1 MAKAVYVGVG
11 SKAHKMKKAYIGIG
25 GKARKVKKMYIG
37 VGGKARLC
45 YSAEADKFGTATPL
59 SKYRSVLAGTTVG
72 GYALFGGG
80 GYDSDAR
87 KGEAIMDA
95 YNASLTRTTAASLS
109 VARQGLTA
117 ITLGNHALFVGGRSG
132 DTSFGTVDVYD
143 ASLTRTT
150 ATELSVDRYDS
161 AAAVV
166 GSYALF
172 AGGRRKQNSLFVF
185 AKDAVDAYNTSL
197 TRTTATPLPSNVYAC
212 AGGTVGGYAVF
223 SGGSS
228 MNSDSTLVEA
238 IGSMAMVCVYDSS
251 LTSSQA
257 ASLSCPR
264 AVHSAATIGNHLL
277 FAGGYNRT
285 TGKYLSTVES
295 YDASLT
301 RSTAVELSS
310 AKNGLASATV
320 GEYAMFAGG
329 YKGNSDAAYVAT
341 VDAYNTAL
349 TKTTMPDLSVGRHG
363 LASAVIGD
371 YALFAG
377 GISKISSTTDKYQDV
392 VDVYSA

>member
-1 MAKAVYVGVG
+1 
-11 SKAHKMKKAYIGIG
+11 
-25 GKARKVKKMYIG
+25 
-37 VGGKARLC
+37 
-45 YSAEADKFGTATPL
+45 
-59 SKYRSVLAGTTVG
+59 
-72 GYALFGGG
+72 
-80 GYDSDAR
+80 
-87 KGEAIMDA
+87 MDA
-95 YNASLTRTTAASLS
+95 YNASLTRTTATPLS

-150 ATELSVDRYDS
+150 ATELSEYRYDS

-172 AGGRRKQNSLFVF
+172 AGGRRKQGSVFVF
-185 AKDAVDAYNTSL
+185 ARDAVDAYNTSL
-197 TRTTATPLPSNVYAC
+197 TRTTATPMPSNVYAC

-228 MNSDSTLVEA
+228 MNSGSILVETT
-238 IGSMAMVCVYDSS
+238 GSIEMVRAYDSS

-277 FAGGYNRT
+277 FAGGYNST

>member
-11 SKAHKMKKAYIGIG
+11 SKARKMKKAYIGIG

-45 YSAEADKFGTATPL
+45 YSAELEKVGMATAL
-59 SKYRSVLAGTTVG
+59 STTRYDMRAATVG
-72 GYALFGGG
+72 KYALFAG
-80 GYDSDAR
+80 GYIS
-87 KGEAIMDA
+87 KYSFSYSVSSSVDA
-95 YNASLTRTTAASLS
+95 YNTSLTKSTP
-109 VARQGLTA
+109 
-117 ITLGNHALFVGGRSG
+117 
-132 DTSFGTVDVYD
+132 
-143 ASLTRTT
+143 
-150 ATELSVDRYDS
+150 TELSYKRCGH
-161 AAAVV
+161 AAASV
-166 GSYALF
+166 GGYALF
-172 AGGRRKQNSLFVF
+172 AGGRRNNGLFTMSQS
-185 AKDAVDAYNTSL
+185 AVDAYNTSL
-197 TRTTATPLPSNVYAC
+197 TRTTATPLVDEIWAC
-212 AGGTVGGYAVF
+212 AGGSVGGYAVF
-223 SGGSS
+223 GGGCDLNTDTSHI
-228 MNSDSTLVEA
+228 EP
-238 IGSMAMVCVYDSS
+238 IGGTGVVQTYDSS
-251 LTSSQA
+251 LTSSKA
-257 ASLSCPR
+257 APLSCPR

-277 FAGGYNRT
+277 FAGGWNDT

-310 AKNGLASATV
+310 AKIDLASATV

-329 YKGNSDAAYVAT
+329 YKGKSDAAYVAT

-377 GISKISSTTDKYQDV
+377 GISKIQGPAYKYQDV

>member
-11 SKAHKMKKAYIGIG
+11 SKARKMKKAYIGIG

-59 SKYRSVLAGTTVG
+59 SKYRIWLAGTTVG

-80 GYDSDAR
+80 GYEE
-87 KGEAIMDA
+87 GEAIMDA

-109 VARQGLTA
+109 AARQELTA

-132 DTSFGTVDVYD
+132 KTFFGTVDVYD

-150 ATELSVDRYDS
+150 ATELSIARYDS
-161 AAAVV
+161 AAAVA

-172 AGGRRKQNSLFVF
+172 AGGRGPGMFGGADALS
-185 AKDAVDAYNTSL
+185 AVDAYNTSL
-197 TRTTATPLPSNVYAC
+197 TRTTATPLVDDAWAC
-212 AGGTVGGYAVF
+212 AGGSVGGYAVF
-223 SGGSS
+223 SGGSY
-228 MNSDSTLVEA
+228 MNTDSTLVEP
-238 IGSMAMVCVYDSS
+238 IGGTGIVQTYDSS
-251 LTSSQA
+251 LTSSRA
-257 ASLSCPR
+257 APLSCKR
-264 AVHSAATIGNHLL
+264 TVHSAATIGNHLL
-277 FAGGYNRT
+277 FAGGYDD

-329 YKGNSDAAYVAT
+329 YKGDSDAAYVAT

-349 TKTTMPDLSVGRHG
+349 TKTTMPDLSVGRYG

-377 GISKISSTTDKYQDV
+377 GISKISSTADKYQDV